1 MFRPMRLQKQQ
12 LSAEETETILKTCTS
27 GVLAVCGDDGYPY
40 AVPLSYDYE
49 DGRIYFH
56 CATSGHKLDA
66 IKKEDKVSFC
76 VVAGDEVH
84 PGELTTYYRS
94 VIVFGRARILE
105 TDDEK
110 RYALERLAE
119 KYSSDFPAEG
129 KAAIEREWKAVT
141 SVVIEIDHS
150 TGKAAS
156 EILEG
161 KA

>member
-1 MFRPMRLQKQQ
+1 MFRPMRLNKQQ
-12 LSAEETETILKTCTS
+12 LSNEETDAMLKTCTS
-27 GVLAVCGDDGYPY
+27 GVLAVCGDEGYPY
-40 AVPLSYDYE
+40 AVPLSYAYE
-49 DGRIYFH
+49 DGKIYFH

-66 IKKEDKVSFC
+66 IKNHEKVSFC

-94 VIVFGRARILE
+94 AIVFGRARILE
-105 TDDEK
+105 GDEEK
-110 RYALERLAE
+110 RYALERLAD
-119 KYSSDFPAEG
+119 KYAPDFPAQGE
-129 KAAIEREWKAVT
+129 AAIKREWKAVT

-161 KA
+161 KT